1 MLSKIKCIKNCL
13 CNRYYGKINR
23 DYLILCDDG
32 NGSYQ
37 RKYGDLI
44 NELIKEYDDYE
55 LAVKENRFRHT
66 IGDELIINGLLCKI
80 NFFGTHYCGY
90 VIDKSVQS
98 YDYEKIYQAHGGY
111 TAGQFG
117 FDCAHSGDIV
127 LYNYEGNIGFPYE
140 PKFFIN
146 KNSSFKTRKF
156 VINELRKITKSL
168 NNLN

>member
-1 MLSKIKCIKNCL
+1 MLSKIKYIKNCL
-13 CNRYYGKINR
+13 CKRYHGKINR

-66 IGDELIINGLLCKI
+66 IGDELIINGLLCRI

-111 TAGQFG
+111 TA
-117 FDCAHSGDIV
+117 D
-127 LYNYEGNIGFPYE
+127 
-140 PKFFIN
+140 
-146 KNSSFKTRKF
+146 R
-156 VINELRKITKSL
+156 
-168 NNLN
+168 